1 MREEILRQ
9 LFDINGRGLEIG
21 PSHNP
26 LVPKSSGASIE
37 SIDYCDA
44 ATLREKYKNA
54 PVDLSRIEEVDYIV
68 KNGSIA
74 QTVNRSAYY
83 DYIVASHVIEHVP
96 DLIVFFRDCQTLL
109 KPDGVLVLAVPDKR
123 YCFDVFQP
131 LSSTGAVLQ
140 AHYDRRTRP
149 SLGSIFDELAYNAV
163 STGSTADATEFAA
176 KARFFLEHDAALSQF
191 ARLKDAT
198 EYYDVHVWRF
208 VPASFR
214 LIVHDLHL
222 LGEVG
227 LKEQHFRDG
236 HGEFYVTLSQNGA
249 GCPIDR
255 LTLAKQTILL
265 EQAGRPLPE
274 TARAQAPK
282 PSLPLTWKGR
292 VREMGKELLGK
303 YL

>member
-1 MREEILRQ
+1 MMREEILRQ

-37 SIDYCDA
+37 SLDYCDA
-44 ATLREKYKNA
+44 ATLREKYKGA
-54 PVDLSRIEEVDYIV
+54 PNVDLSRIEEVDHIV
-68 KNGSIA
+68 TNGSIA
-74 QTVNRSAYY
+74 QTVNRAAYY

-96 DLIVFFRDCQTLL
+96 DMIVFLRDCQTLL

-131 LSSTGAVLQ
+131 LSSTGGVLQ

-163 STGSTADATEFAA
+163 SAGSTASATEFAA
-176 KARFFLEHDAALSQF
+176 EAKFFLDRDAALSQF
-191 ARLKDAT
+191 ARLRDAT
-198 EYYDVHVWRF
+198 SYYDVHVWRF
-208 VPASFR
+208 VPSSFR
-214 LIVHDLHL
+214 LIVNDLHE

-227 LKEQHFRDG
+227 LREQNFRDG

-249 GCPIDR
+249 GCPVDR
-255 LTLAKQTILL
+255 LTLAKQTILF
-265 EQAGRPLPE
+265 EQAGRAEP
-274 TARAQAPK
+274 AAAPAD
-282 PSLPLTWKGR
+282 SLAGLLLSLTTR
-292 VREMGKELLGK
+292 VREKGKELIWRR
-303 YL
+303 